1 MSFFVVSNELFL
13 SDFNYIELRILNPR
27 LGPGLLFIRGSFG
40 MLLEFVEAISPND
53 PICIEFLRGNYV
65 LNE

>member
-1 MSFFVVSNELFL
+1 MSFFVVSNELL
-13 SDFNYIELRILNPR
+13 RSGFNYIELRILNPS
-27 LGPGLLFIRGSFG
+27 PGFVFIFGSLG

-65 LNE
+65 LKE